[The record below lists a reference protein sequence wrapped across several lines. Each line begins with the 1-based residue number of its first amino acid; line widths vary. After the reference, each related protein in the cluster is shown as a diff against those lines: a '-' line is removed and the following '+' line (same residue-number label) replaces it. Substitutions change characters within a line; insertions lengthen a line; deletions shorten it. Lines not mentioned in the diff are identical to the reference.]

1 MQKHV
6 LSKSTFIRGL
16 KCSKSLYLNKH
27 NRNLKDELSEM
38 QKAIFNQGDMVG
50 QLAQQLFPNGTDC
63 TTKTFYNFEES
74 IKKQFPSSEMLFNNC
89 SLLQFTSMY
98 F

>member
-50 QLAQQLFPNGTDC
+50 
-63 TTKTFYNFEES
+63 S
-74 IKKQFPSSEMLFNNC
+74 ISSTAISQWNRLYYQNI
-89 SLLQFTSMY
+89 LQF
-98 F
+98 

>member
-63 TTKTFYNFEES
+63 TTKTFTILKS
-74 IKKQFPSSEMLFNNC
+74 Q
-89 SLLQFTSMY
+89 
-98 F
+98 